1 MLLGSTNVGLSNHPY
16 LVVGIERQT
25 RHKIFRGAWL
35 GVVPN
40 AYTWVA
46 ASFVL

>member
-25 RHKIFRGAWL
+25 RHKIFRG
-35 GVVPN
+35 VVPN